1 MERRDSG
8 AEEVLAMSGSDEGHD
23 DAREETSGSPEQTVT
38 SQVIARARAVDHHRE
53 DVVTGALHCI
63 LDTLGVA
70 IGGVHEPVT
79 THVRGEALDEGGA
92 PRATLWGT
100 GQRVSRPQAALVNG
114 TAAHALDF
122 DDVSA
127 LMEGHPSAPLLPALL
142 AVAEGSGTRGDEVV
156 AAFVAGF
163 ETEAMVG
170 RLMSPSHYAR
180 GFHAT
185 ATVGAFGAAAAA
197 AHVLGLDDRA
207 WAHAFGIA
215 GSRAAGLKSMFGT
228 MSKPLQVGVAAEN
241 GVRAATLAARGV
253 TAHTDVLG
261 TAQGFRDTQSDERGI
276 PAAWGW
282 ARPAVTDVLF
292 KYHAPCYL
300 TPSGAEGALPMRSD
314 GMTPD
319 RVRSIDVH
327 VPAGHL
333 RVCDIA
339 EPATPLEGK
348 FSLRFTTAMAL
359 VTGDLTEQAFT

>member
-100 GQRVSRPQAALVNG
+100 GERVSRPQAALVNG

-142 AVAEGSGTRGDEVV
+142 AIADGAGTTGSQLV

-163 ETEAMVG
+163 ETEALVG

-197 AHVLGLDDRA
+197 AHGLRLGELA
-207 WAHAFGIA
+207 GGHGVGIA
-215 GSRAAGLKSMFGT
+215 RARAARPQSVVGT
-228 MSKPLQVGVAAEN
+228 LSQTPPVG
-241 GVRAATLAARGV
+241 
-253 TAHTDVLG
+253 
-261 TAQGFRDTQSDERGI
+261 
-276 PAAWGW
+276 
-282 ARPAVTDVLF
+282 
-292 KYHAPCYL
+292 
-300 TPSGAEGALPMRSD
+300 
-314 GMTPD
+314 
-319 RVRSIDVH
+319 
-327 VPAGHL
+327 
-333 RVCDIA
+333 
-339 EPATPLEGK
+339 
-348 FSLRFTTAMAL
+348 
-359 VTGDLTEQAFT
+359 

>member
-70 IGGVHEPVT
+70 IGGGHEPVT
-79 THVRGEALDEGGA
+79 THVRAEALDEGGA

-100 GQRVSRPQAALVNG
+100 GERVSPPQAALVDG
-114 TAAHALDF
+114 TAAHAPGF

-142 AVAEGSGTRGDEVV
+142 AVTDGTGTSGQELI

-163 ETEAMVG
+163 ETEALVG

-197 AHVLGLDDRA
+197 AHVLGLDDRG

-228 MSKPLQVGVAAEN
+228 MSKPLQVGVGAEN
-241 GVRAATLAARGV
+241 GGRAPA
-253 TAHTDVLG
+253 LG
-261 TAQGFRDTQSDERGI
+261 TAGR
-276 PAAWGW
+276 PAA
-282 ARPAVTDVLF
+282 A
-292 KYHAPCYL
+292 
-300 TPSGAEGALPMRSD
+300 
-314 GMTPD
+314 
-319 RVRSIDVH
+319 
-327 VPAGHL
+327 
-333 RVCDIA
+333 
-339 EPATPLEGK
+339 
-348 FSLRFTTAMAL
+348 
-359 VTGDLTEQAFT
+359 